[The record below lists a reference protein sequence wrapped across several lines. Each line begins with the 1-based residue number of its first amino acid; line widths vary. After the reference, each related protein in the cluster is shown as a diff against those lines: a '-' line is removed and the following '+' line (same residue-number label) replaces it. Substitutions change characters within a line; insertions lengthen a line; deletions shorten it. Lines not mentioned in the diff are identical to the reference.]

1 MARLLPPAEAH
12 IRVAA
17 AAAAAATSATVAVA
31 DESPG
36 SPAMVTQTSSF
47 LRVVTSLEFLAGQEP
62 HGTYLSPSLN
72 ALLSLVWCTGASHT
86 LDGSEWTADIFCVC
100 VFVFRW
106 SLYRLAPNS

>member
-1 MARLLPPAEAH
+1 MSAVPYQLNLSGSQLLVTTVKFRFPSMKQIFTVQP
-12 IRVAA
+12 A

-72 ALLSLVWCTGASHT
+72 ALLSLVWCVQGH
-86 LDGSEWTADIFCVC
+86 LI
-100 VFVFRW
+100 
-106 SLYRLAPNS
+106 P